1 MLTLKRINDENY
13 SFLDSTL
20 VAMFLNVDFVD
31 DSITNAIFFFKEY
44 MSTYILM
51 DDLLILTM

>member
-1 MLTLKRINDENY
+1 LTLKRINDENY

-31 DSITNAIFFFKEY
+31 DSITNAIFFLKN
-44 MSTYILM
+44 I
-51 DDLLILTM
+51 